1 MGARAVEWGAVV
13 SREFL
18 SLLVDRLLGLAA
30 ACLGFAAE
38 VSRRAAPMLR
48 ASKARFATLDPI
60 GALITITDHLEF
72 GIRAILRA
80 VLRWSRTAIR
90 HRGFGLSGGLAWRGL
105 AAMAGIGM
113 AAALAGGLS
122 SGDSELR
129 LASLTEQPA
138 SDTRPVRDVRREPRL
153 LAMAGEDWVRI
164 PRPIALF
171 GLESPELDRQSPVYE
186 ARRSQDGMQRE
197 DVLTFGAFS
206 EAKPHL
212 LLRLVT
218 DRGEDPL
225 SQPFLITLMRDT
237 AARGMSV
244 LRSGAPT
251 GIETKFG
258 LVETSDAT
266 MSDGETSRACIG
278 FRHRGGESHLAMS
291 GWWCGGEKRPAD
303 RQQLICLI
311 DRLDLLSAGEDQA
324 LRAVF
329 ARTELNRQGACSP
342 PRLSA
347 SGRKASW
354 LDADGRTPALKTA
367 ARR

>member
-1 MGARAVEWGAVV
+1 M
-13 SREFL
+13 SSEFL
-18 SLLVDRLLGLAA
+18 LRLFDRLLGLAA
-30 ACLGFAAE
+30 AGRACAGWIWRRLSPLLGAA
-38 VSRRAAPMLR
+38 RARLGA
-48 ASKARFATLDPI
+48 ADPI
-60 GALITITDHLEF
+60 GALITLTDHLEF
-72 GIRAILRA
+72 AIRAILRA
-80 VLRWSRTAIR
+80 VLRWSRAGIR
-90 HRGFGLSGGLAWRGL
+90 RHGFGLTGGLAWRGL

-113 AAALAGGLS
+113 AAALASGLS
-122 SGDSELR
+122 SGGGEPR

-138 SDTRPVRDVRREPRL
+138 SDSRPVRDVRREPRL
-153 LAMAGEDWVRI
+153 AAMAGEDWVRI
-164 PRPIALF
+164 ARPIALF
-171 GLESPELDRQSPVYE
+171 GLESPELDRQAPVYE
-186 ARRSQDGMQRE
+186 ARRSQDGTQRE

-206 EAKPHL
+206 EPKPYL

-218 DRGEDPL
+218 DRGEEPL
-225 SQPFLITLMRDT
+225 SQPFLIALMRDA

-244 LRSGAPT
+244 PRSGAPT

-266 MSDGETSRACIG
+266 VSDGETSRACIG
-278 FRHRGGESHLAMS
+278 FRHRGGETHLAMS

-311 DRLDLLSAGEDQA
+311 DKLDLLSAGEDHA
-324 LRAVF
+324 LRAIF

-354 LDADGRTPALKTA
+354 LDADGKTPALKTA